1 MFLKVERLLEEDYVI
16 LFIDMQNIITKT
28 WKIMIKIKESSSI
41 LGCKYFIRFGN
52 VTKATIEDTFQFN
65 EDFIKTIM
73 KKVK

>member
-1 MFLKVERLLEEDYVI
+1 
-16 LFIDMQNIITKT
+16 
-28 WKIMIKIKESSSI
+28 MIKIKESPSI
-41 LGCKYFIRFGN
+41 LGCKYFIGLGN

>member
-1 MFLKVERLLEEDYVI
+1 MFLKVERVLKEDYII
-16 LFIDMQNIITKT
+16 LFIDMKKIITKT
-28 WKIMIKIKESSSI
+28 WKIMIKIKESPSI
-41 LGCKYFIRFGN
+41 LGCKYFIGLGN

>member
-1 MFLKVERLLEEDYVI
+1 
-16 LFIDMQNIITKT
+16 
-28 WKIMIKIKESSSI
+28 MIKIKESSSI

-73 KKVK
+73 KKVMKSIFLKMIFNILNIYIIFVLIYHFYQTE